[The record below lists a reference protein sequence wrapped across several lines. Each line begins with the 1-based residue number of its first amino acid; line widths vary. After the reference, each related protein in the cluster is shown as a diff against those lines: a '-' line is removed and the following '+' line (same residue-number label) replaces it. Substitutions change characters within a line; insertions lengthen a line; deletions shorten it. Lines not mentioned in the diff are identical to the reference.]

1 MKIFAYALATIILTP
16 FSLIKN
22 SNNNMNNSIYDI
34 AITSLEGKTIDLN
47 DFKGKKI
54 LFVNVASKCG
64 FTPQYEKL
72 QALHDQHGDKVAII
86 GVPCNQF
93 GGQEPGSAAE
103 IKEFCSKNY
112 GVSFLMT
119 EKCDVKGSNQHSLY
133 KWLTKKSENGVE
145 DSNVSWNFQK
155 YLVNENGKLMQVF
168 KSGVSPLDDSIT
180 KLL

>member
-119 EKCDVKGSNQHSLY
+119 EKCDVKGSNQHQLIQMVNQEIR
-133 KWLTKKSENGVE
+133 KWCRR
-145 DSNVSWNFQK
+145 FQR
-155 YLVNENGKLMQVF
+155 EAGIF
-168 KSGVSPLDDSIT
+168 KNI
-180 KLL
+180 

>member
-1 MKIFAYALATIILTP
+1 MKIFAYTLAAIILTS
-16 FSLIKN
+16 FSLIKKP
-22 SNNNMNNSIYDI
+22 NNNMNDSVYDI

-47 DFKGKKI
+47 EFKGKKI

-64 FTPQYEKL
+64 FTPQYKNL

-119 EKCDVKGSNQHSLY
+119 EKYDVKGKNQHELY
-133 KWLTKKSENGVE
+133 KWLTNKSQNGVE
-145 DSNVSWNFQK
+145 DSTVGWNFQK
-155 YLVNENGKLMQVF
+155 YLVDENGKLIKVF
-168 KSGVSPLDDSIT
+168 KSGVNPLDNSIIN
-180 KLL
+180 LL